1 MQYGPYTP
9 QECQK
14 VVDWLQNQNIK
25 FEIIKDQ
32 EKENEYKSSDGS
44 NIVKQAEFRTETFLA
59 QIFYI
64 EILEINEALSREFNK
79 LFVTQI
85 EVFPKSLTEKSETID
100 LNEAITKSIR
110 SKRFWSWVLLGLW
123 ILFFAG
129 YYFNHE

>member
-9 QECQK
+9 QECKK

-32 EKENEYKSSDGS
+32 ETENEYKSSDGS
-44 NIVKQAEFRTETFLA
+44 NIVKRAEFRTETFLA

-64 EILEINEALSREFNK
+64 EILEINENLSREFSK
-79 LFVTQI
+79 LFVAQV
-85 EVFPKSLTEKSETID
+85 EVFPKSLIEKPETID
-100 LNEAITKSIR
+100 LNEAITKSIKT
-110 SKRFWSWVLLGLW
+110 KRFWSWVLLGLW

>member
-9 QECQK
+9 QECKK
-14 VVDWLQNQNIK
+14 VVDWLQNRNIK

-44 NIVKQAEFRTETFLA
+44 NIVKRAEFRTETFLA

-64 EILEINEALSREFNK
+64 EILEINENLSREFNK
-79 LFVTQI
+79 LFVAQV
-85 EVFPKSLTEKSETID
+85 EVFPKSLIEKPETID
-100 LNEAITKSIR
+100 LNEAITKSIKT
-110 SKRFWSWVLLGLW
+110 KRFWSWVLLGLW